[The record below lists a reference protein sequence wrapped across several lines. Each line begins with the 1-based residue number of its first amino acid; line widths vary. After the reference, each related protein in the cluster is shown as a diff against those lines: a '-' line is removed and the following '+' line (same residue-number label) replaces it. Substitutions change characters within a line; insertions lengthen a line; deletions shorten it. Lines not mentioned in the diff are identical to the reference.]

1 MKQDLEVGDRVILY
15 HMEDERMSPGEKGT
29 VDSINFDP
37 FEDDNQIIGVIW
49 DDGSTLALLTKYDY
63 FKKITSKPLQE
74 SSKSEKGFDF
84 LKSNRKF
91 LVNFDVPAIK
101 NYLTDLRDSGIVNM
115 FTASPY
121 LYSGEKWI
129 SDKHGSP
136 YENENMGDENIE
148 AYEKVLANAESIKN
162 KFIDGAYKNIVGT
175 GKDLDISDFNREV
188 KKQAVRLLNYYLLF
202 T

>member
-63 FKKITSKPLQE
+63 FKKIASKPLQE

-84 LKSNRKF
+84 LKNNRKF

-136 YENENMGDENIE
+136 YENENMGDDNIE

-175 GKDLDISDFNREV
+175 DKDLDISDFNREV